1 MIVLRQKNTNK
12 IDQIMIKRITSKL
25 DQDKVLDYEVS
36 DKIPKDV
43 ISIYP
48 DLNEVKIYVPEE
60 LDYAQYEIDD
70 FMRVLARFVKVN
82 VDFDKKFYIITLS
95 GTLQFNQL
103 IKLIEFIIEKEEFCT
118 ILTNKE

>member
-1 MIVLRQKNTNK
+1 
-12 IDQIMIKRITSKL
+12 
-25 DQDKVLDYEVS
+25 
-36 DKIPKDV
+36 
-43 ISIYP
+43 
-48 DLNEVKIYVPEE
+48 
-60 LDYAQYEIDD
+60 
-70 FMRVLARFVKVN
+70 MRVLARFVKVN